1 MNMEPDAEPPRK
13 KRSGIGTAALA
24 LSIPGIMLAA
34 PIVSCLIGVWLDRK
48 FGTGSKF
55 TIIFLVIGLAAAGR
69 ETYRLIK
76 RISREQDELEK
87 K

>member
-1 MNMEPDAEPPRK
+1 MMKPEATPPRK
-13 KRSGIGTAALA
+13 KRSGVGLAALA
-24 LSIPGIMLAA
+24 LAIPGIMLAA

-48 FGTGSKF
+48 FGTGSVW

-76 RISREQDELEK
+76 RISSEQDELEK